1 MRIIIFRAEKRVILP
16 ETTKKSRSTSLTLSA
31 NSTMSPR
38 WRWKS
43 VPLFPWVPHF
53 PRKPWMISGYFA
65 KRCIIIPTTSWQLP
79 EGFWGTCVTQFY
91 TAAYGF
97 QIAKYR
103 EKLLQLRDSHTTP
116 SNVVQNLRISFRSL
130 KQITDY
136 TYRHLD
142 VAFFCDCCVQITSLQ
157 GFGG

>member
-1 MRIIIFRAEKRVILP
+1 MWF
-16 ETTKKSRSTSLTLSA
+16 
-31 NSTMSPR
+31 
-38 WRWKS
+38 
-43 VPLFPWVPHF
+43 F
-53 PRKPWMISGYFA
+53 RKPPRNRGQPVLHYPQTQQCHLVGGGNQYPFSPGFPIFHANLGWSVVTFA